1 MYFKKLLQAKLQLK
15 QWAKR
20 VKRIKFE
27 QRSLTRFK
35 DQNSILDIDVEQ
47 AMASKYRLSSLVP
60 NVYQKS
66 DITNKNTDKAIL
78 DYEQQLV
85 TELQDQDQ
93 DNSKQSAIDMWKGR
107 PSAQQKS
114 IAQLLDQIKSKND
127 TFGCQYEKTQVKK

>member
-35 DQNSILDIDVEQ
+35 DQNSILDIEVEQ

-85 TELQDQDQ
+85 MELQDQV
-93 DNSKQSAIDMWKGR
+93 NSKQSVIDNWKGT
-107 PSAQQKS
+107 PSMQQKS
-114 IAQLLDQIKSKND
+114 IAQLLDQTKSKHD
-127 TFGCQYEKTQVKK
+127 TTAYQFEKTQVKK

>member
-35 DQNSILDIDVEQ
+35 DQNSILDIEVEQ

-78 DYEQQLV
+78 DYEQQLIM
-85 TELQDQDQ
+85 ELQDQ
-93 DNSKQSAIDMWKGR
+93 DNSKQQAIDMWKDT
-107 PSAQQKS
+107 PSMEQKS

-127 TFGCQYEKTQVKK
+127 TFGCQYEKTQEKK